1 LFTIDFNLTLVKI
14 DLNLIIFDKTMT
26 YENRTKRFE
35 EGTAGKIIYPPYQKV
50 NS

>member
-1 LFTIDFNLTLVKI
+1 MFTIDFNQTLVKI

-35 EGTAGKIIYPPYQKV
+35 QGTAGKIIYSFYQNV
-50 NS
+50 N